1 MLVRKI
7 PCHFPNT
14 LAVLISKCRPIW
26 VFDDFKY
33 CFIDDLKPVAYQ
45 WRFETI
51 AGDCNVLVRT
61 FWQLHLCGKRL
72 EAINRHSRKRP
83 GRALRVDTRER
94 GDGQKQSKT
103 ESFHVTSSMRQL
115 ASNAPFEK
123 FRTHFIADYCSM
135 RLIFRAPLAT
145 MLRGGHRA
153 PDCSLV
159 PSGMWLEFSVAHS
172 PVT

>member
-61 FWQLHLCGKRL
+61 FWQLHLCCTRWDT
-72 EAINRHSRKRP
+72 INRHSRKRP
-83 GRALRVDTRER
+83 GRALRVDSRKRGPGQKQCTRER
-94 GDGQKQSKT
+94 SQA
-103 ESFHVTSSMRQL
+103 TSSMRQF
-115 ASNAPFEK
+115 ASNAP
-123 FRTHFIADYCSM
+123 
-135 RLIFRAPLAT
+135 
-145 MLRGGHRA
+145 
-153 PDCSLV
+153 
-159 PSGMWLEFSVAHS
+159 
-172 PVT
+172 